1 MGWPWIKAT
10 LVLAMSGLHGLLSQ
24 WRRRFASDRNIHT
37 ARFYRQINEVPT
49 VMVVVIIVM
58 VVTKP
63 F

>member
-1 MGWPWIKAT
+1 
-10 LVLAMSGLHGLLSQ
+10 MSGLHGLLSQ